1 MSNYTRNTLTGDLA
15 PINAELEKVQ
25 NAIADKLDR
34 SPAAAQ
40 ANQLKDVLDANSNRI
55 INLPAPSSPNDAA
68 RLVDVAAQSGTS
80 VLPPQSGQNNRY
92 LKTDGTTPFWS
103 NVTKAEVGLGNVDN
117 TTDALKPISTPQQ
130 TALNLKVNLEGITTT
145 GLISSTTTY
154 SANTSINTIG
164 FTTSGGG
171 GAGSWVQNGVTG
183 QTVSQSPAQLGLPLL
198 NDGNGNQWAM
208 SLTNT
213 ESFETFNLL
222 QASTSGNIGQK
233 LICRERADAAYILQP
248 TGYAALAGDATLANG
263 IVAKLQINAD
273 INIANFANLAES
285 LQRDYKLGSTY
296 TINIPTDAATLQD
309 AVLMSGSIE
318 GFNEYSNI
326 ILNIESGHA
335 PASGIILNGQDLSK
349 FTVTSTDAVVTVSSS
364 WSATSS
370 FILALNSI
378 APTLGC
384 VVNMNLK
391 GEKGYHLDEA
401 SKGRVLASCGVN
413 NAGGLTSGEGTG
425 LFLSGASQCSAKSS
439 VFNGSYRNIWA
450 AHESICYADFANAD
464 GATGDAGVYCARGSH
479 VGISYG
485 SASNCAGNGVRCRRA
500 FLLCMQVTAT
510 GNGTGGAGYGV
521 LVTEGGTVIASQG
534 DGSTID
540 GADLS
545 NNKQGAINCDASTV
559 IARESDLRAG
569 ALTGSA
575 NSVIATSGST
585 VNVELSD
592 LRGLVGTNYV
602 SGILARQST
611 VIAMTAKFDYNT
623 SSAISSFSSTID
635 CAAATIDRS
644 QRGINA
650 QKLSRI
656 NASNA
661 VITNSTVHGV
671 LSQGGSIVS
680 VDDGSVTSSST
691 TDLRIEEGGQIVGH
705 NCTTTGGGTPTVA
718 NTNVAALNAIYS
730 TGIIWG

>member
-1 MSNYTRNTLTGDLA
+1 MAFITLAGKIRDPNSDLSIGDQIRFTQQSTTGETLPGAVSVITISVLGTYSVNLQYGLVLVEYRSAKNPNFRSLGIKTVNSNNPATSIPELLTATVPVSSADLIA
-15 PINAELEKVQ
+15 FQTILADAVTAKNAAVTAETGAVTARDVAVAASIIQYQTFAELL
-25 NAIADKLDR
+25 AI
-34 SPAAAQ
+34 SET
-40 ANQLKDVLDANSNRI
+40 
-55 INLPAPSSPNDAA
+55 
-68 RLVDVAAQSGTS
+68 VDYKQFTVA
-80 VLPPQSGQNNRY
+80 
-92 LKTDGTTPFWS
+92 
-103 NVTKAEVGLGNVDN
+103 
-117 TTDALKPISTPQQ
+117 
-130 TALNLKVNLEGITTT
+130 
-145 GLISSTTTY
+145 
-154 SANTSINTIG
+154 
-164 FTTSGGG
+164 
-171 GAGSWVQNGVTG
+171 
-183 QTVSQSPAQLGLPLL
+183 
-198 NDGNGNQWAM
+198 
-208 SLTNT
+208 
-213 ESFETFNLL
+213 
-222 QASTSGNIGQK
+222 
-233 LICRERADAAYILQP
+233 ERANAAYTLQP
-248 TGYAALAGDATLANG
+248 SGYAALAGDATLANG
-263 IVAKLQINAD
+263 RIAKLQINAD
-273 INIANFANLAES
+273 INIANFANLEES

-635 CAAATIDRS
+635 CASATINRS

-650 QKLSRI
+650 QKVSRI
-656 NASNA
+656 NASNVA
-661 VITNSTVHGV
+661 ITNSTVHGV

-680 VDDGSVTSSST
+680 VDDGSVTASAT

-705 NCTTTGGGTPTVA
+705 NCATTAGGTPTVA
-718 NTNVAALNAIYS
+718 NTNVSALNAIYS